1 MVIVIE
7 LDGSQHLSLEH
18 EKADIIRDKELNKLN
33 LRVIRYTND
42 DIKKHFFEVCAELAE
57 ILGVNIEGMDIR
69 D

>member
-42 DIKKHFFEVCAELAE
+42 DIK
-57 ILGVNIEGMDIR
+57 NISLR
-69 D
+69 FAPSLPKYLV